1 MLTNNEVLSV
11 PMSEFFPKE
20 ISKSTNS
27 KRKRDRPKKVLQS
40 GLTYDGMLSLIAKM
54 DWANDMPKLNMNYH
68 VFHYII
74 EKLELTGGINDL
86 RILLISNSEIVR
98 NFNVMSIINSI
109 DYITNLRESR
119 INSNKIR
126 VSTLLSYI
134 GVFST
139 VPLKA
144 WNSLFLSRDNW
155 NGILDTNLADLLFLA
170 KKINTNC
177 KDEFK
182 LTGEFLRE
190 HIFQRI
196 ANGHS
201 TYIDEVLFNIDKT
214 IGRTKFETKYDLSF
228 DTIRTSAVVGRGI
241 SAVIYKIFIDMG
253 PNIVDKDRL
262 DLFMSMANTA
272 LGAKYKK
279 KLENDAIPT
288 QVKEPFTPVLLNE
301 QLNPIQRYCNK
312 HSLSLERFSE
322 ISHIGLERL
331 KRMNKL
337 SHVHLSLTELL
348 KLEKYIGFTDETMS
362 KRAILSLCDTDLCKL
377 LKLSSIF
384 VRSVASITRL
394 ANNRFIMIRRTFF
407 GDSYPFLNDWN
418 DSDLDTIRAIY
429 CEVDYDGLYQLLSNN
444 PTFVEPR
451 PMENKK
457 THTILKSEVET
468 TPIAPTIIKVQPPV
482 PAIPEYIYQPV
493 IESYGY
499 DEVLARVLKGCL

>member
-20 ISKSTNS
+20 ISKSTNN
-27 KRKRDRPKKVLQS
+27 KRKRGRPKKVLRS

-74 EKLELTGGINDL
+74 EKLGLTGGINDL

-201 TYIDEVLFNIDKT
+201 T
-214 IGRTKFETKYDLSF
+214 
-228 DTIRTSAVVGRGI
+228 
-241 SAVIYKIFIDMG
+241 
-253 PNIVDKDRL
+253 
-262 DLFMSMANTA
+262 
-272 LGAKYKK
+272 
-279 KLENDAIPT
+279 
-288 QVKEPFTPVLLNE
+288 
-301 QLNPIQRYCNK
+301 
-312 HSLSLERFSE
+312 
-322 ISHIGLERL
+322 
-331 KRMNKL
+331 
-337 SHVHLSLTELL
+337 
-348 KLEKYIGFTDETMS
+348 
-362 KRAILSLCDTDLCKL
+362 
-377 LKLSSIF
+377 
-384 VRSVASITRL
+384 
-394 ANNRFIMIRRTFF
+394 
-407 GDSYPFLNDWN
+407 
-418 DSDLDTIRAIY
+418 
-429 CEVDYDGLYQLLSNN
+429 
-444 PTFVEPR
+444 
-451 PMENKK
+451 
-457 THTILKSEVET
+457 
-468 TPIAPTIIKVQPPV
+468 
-482 PAIPEYIYQPV
+482 
-493 IESYGY
+493 
-499 DEVLARVLKGCL
+499 